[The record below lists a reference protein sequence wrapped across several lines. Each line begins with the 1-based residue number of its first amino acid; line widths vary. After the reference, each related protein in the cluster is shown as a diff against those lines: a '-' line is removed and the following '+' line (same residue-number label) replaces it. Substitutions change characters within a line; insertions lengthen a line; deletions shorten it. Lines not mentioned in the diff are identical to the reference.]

1 MDIEVSLLREKFIIN
16 ETGDDLDENA
26 LHIEAPGTRIP
37 LRLQAGDGDPEKI
50 VIRAHNMH
58 SCARLSALVIQEYE
72 KRGPIV
78 NRDVPVDWFELWDS
92 ALSNY
97 ERTYQADRWVAVY
110 SGGKK
115 MYSTGE
121 YHPFLDVI
129 EKCQA
134 VSKGDYEGSIKM
146 AENAFMQAGKEIK
159 IDYDGNVALV
169 AHLSRKSGR
178 CSMVLREPD
187 RTTTFNYT
195 VTPQEENIKLKVG
208 AALSTAADFLEGVQL
223 SYIVGENSEKM
234 DQGIIEKYSDEE
246 RQVKQGRKRITEL
259 DAQINALENMCK
271 IRYRPE
277 RPDFNL
283 IIQMAEKKTRENLLD
298 TDDEYIE

>member
-16 ETGDDLDENA
+16 EKGNDIGENA
-26 LHIEAPGTRIP
+26 LFIEALSTRMP
-37 LRLQAGDGDPEKI
+37 LSLQAGEGEPEKI

-58 SCARLSALVIQEYE
+58 SCSRLAAHVIQEFE

-78 NRDVPVDWFELWDS
+78 NRTVLLDWFELWDS

-97 ERTYQADRWVAVY
+97 ERTYQPDRWVAVY
-110 SGGKK
+110 HAGKRI
-115 MYSTGE
+115 YTCGD
-121 YHPFLDVI
+121 YHPFLDVT
-129 EKCQA
+129 EKCQTI
-134 VSKGDYEGSIKM
+134 SKSDYEGSIKM

-159 IDYDGNVALV
+159 IDYEGNVALV
-169 AHLSRKSGR
+169 AHLGRKSGR
-178 CSMVLREPD
+178 CSMVLREPEK
-187 RTTTFNYT
+187 TTTFNYT
-195 VTPQEENIKLKVG
+195 VTPQEKNIKLKVG

-246 RQVKQGRKRITEL
+246 RQVKKGRTRISEL

-271 IRYRPE
+271 LRYRPE

-283 IIQMAEKKTRENLLD
+283 LIQLAEKRTRENPTED
-298 TDDEYIE
+298 NDNYIE